1 MLNLELLEK
10 RLDEVLEKETSETMT
25 SWLLNRR
32 LKKYISLLG
41 EGNFINMPSNKLFVS
56 QSRSF
61 TVEAKIEEFS
71 TEYSCEY
78 IDNDYLFAA

>member
-41 EGNFINMPSNKLFVS
+41 EGNFINKPSNKLFVS

-61 TVEAKIEEFS
+61 TVEAKKKFKRKRRVEILNLNI
-71 TEYSCEY
+71 Y
-78 IDNDYLFAA
+78 I